1 MLTMK
6 RLALASAI
14 LALTAGASHAGPCNT
29 ANSDAGSGKVP
40 GYTGQ
45 TTGAAPTKDT
55 QHPPTATMNKAVEN
69 TATSSQDTQ
78 RQMQGAPTAA
88 QQAQGGKASGA
99 AQDNGC

>member
-1 MLTMK
+1 MLAIK
-6 RLALASAI
+6 RLALTGAI
-14 LALTAGASHAGPCNT
+14 LALTVGASHAGPCNT

-45 TTGAAPTKDT
+45 TTGTAPTKDT

-88 QQAQGGKASGA
+88 QEAERGKASGSA
-99 AQDNGC
+99 GDQGC